1 MVRRPVLYA
10 TAAFAAS
17 IIVCYYMTP
26 GIAFAVSSAMLILL
40 FIKRERKSYM
50 YIVIISALI
59 SIVNYQIHD
68 MNESE
73 LLDLAGETHLL
84 SGKVVSVEKKTYTG
98 GQKYIQIKADI
109 DRVDA
114 DVSEKPER
122 MELLSHICILIIIMV
137 LPNYVAKEW

>member
-84 SGKVVSVEKKTYTG
+84 
-98 GQKYIQIKADI
+98 
-109 DRVDA
+109 
-114 DVSEKPER
+114 
-122 MELLSHICILIIIMV
+122 
-137 LPNYVAKEW
+137 

>member
-1 MVRRPVLYA
+1 MYKSKNMDTCEEYMVRRPVLYA

-68 MNESE
+68 MIES
-73 LLDLAGETHLL
+73 
-84 SGKVVSVEKKTYTG
+84 
-98 GQKYIQIKADI
+98 
-109 DRVDA
+109 
-114 DVSEKPER
+114 
-122 MELLSHICILIIIMV
+122 
-137 LPNYVAKEW
+137 